1 MRLSFKKETVYRFG
15 KNVRN
20 NFNATMPTVA
30 AANNPL
36 MLMTGADATGVG
48 ARSENKNV
56 TGTVPTAD
64 PGGRM

>member
-20 NFNATMPTVA
+20 NYTMPT